1 MQKSKFGEG
10 GYFYNVISDARYIGV
25 FVVVVITNSM
35 FYAVPREAF
44 DDGGAEFL
52 SEIKKRA
59 KLDA

>member
-25 FVVVVITNSM
+25 FVVVIIAKSIFCT
-35 FYAVPREAF
+35 VPREAF
-44 DDGGAEFL
+44 ADGGAEFL

-59 KLDA
+59 GL